1 MPAQSSSLATERRFT
16 ELYELA
22 YRPLLGYVL
31 RRVDQPA
38 DAADV
43 LAEVF
48 LVAWRRLDQVP
59 GGDEG
64 RLWLFGVARRT
75 IANHRRGAQR
85 REAATERLRSQFAS
99 MIAQVPDSREPEEP
113 LVASALERL
122 SDDERE
128 VLTLTV
134 WEGMS
139 SPDIARMLGLKPA
152 TVRVRLHRA
161 RGRLRAE
168 LQTARELGIDRPASH
183 AIVEQAARSGARRE
197 A

>member
-1 MPAQSSSLATERRFT
+1 MPAQSSSRATERRFT

-48 LVAWRRLDQVP
+48 LVAWRRLDEVP

-75 IANHRRGAQR
+75 IANHRRGVRR
-85 REAATERLRSQFAS
+85 REAATERLRAEFAS
-99 MIAQVPDSREPEEP
+99 MIAQVPDSRGPEEP

-122 SDDERE
+122 SEDDRE

-134 WEGMS
+134 WEGLS
-139 SPDIARMLGLKPA
+139 SPDIARVLGLKPA

-168 LQTARELGIDRPASH
+168 LQTAPELGIDRPAPH
-183 AIVEQAARSGARRE
+183 AIVEHATRSGAE
-197 A
+197 AEA